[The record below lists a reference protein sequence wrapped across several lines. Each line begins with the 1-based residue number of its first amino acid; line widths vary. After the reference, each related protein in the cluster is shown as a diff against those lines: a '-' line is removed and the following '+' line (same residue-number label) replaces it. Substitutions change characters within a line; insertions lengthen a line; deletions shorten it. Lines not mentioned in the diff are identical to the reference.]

1 MVKVRYK
8 KLQRNM
14 EIRLLGKHYQ
24 RLSFLVQKKLKEHW
38 DKHKI
43 EFPGSSKVGY
53 LRRAQSLAGSISKNV
68 LSKKK
73 KDGSG
78 DIVKYNTP
86 QES

>member
-38 DKHKI
+38 DKHKK
-43 EFPGSSKVGY
+43 EFPGSSKDGY
-53 LRRAQSLAGSISKNV
+53 LRRAQSLAGSTSKNV